1 MSFVETIVGK
11 NKPSV
16 PGEDGKD
23 WTGERD
29 RTPPPEYEKGFS
41 PVPTREEEEEL
52 IEGILTGAIKY
63 SPYLFAALALVAVVL
78 CARSD
83 SSRATI

>member
-1 MSFVETIVGK
+1 MMVAK

-16 PGEDGKD
+16 PGEDGND

-29 RTPPPEYEKGFS
+29 KTPLPEYEKGFS

-52 IEGILTGAIKY
+52 IEGILTGAVKY
-63 SPYLFAALALVAVVL
+63 SPYLLAVLILVAVVS
-78 CARSD
+78 RVRTD
-83 SSRATI
+83 SSRLVL